1 MRIAIGNDHIVT
13 DIKDRLKSYL
23 ENKGHEVI
31 DFGTYDF
38 ERTHYPIY
46 GRKVGLAVASG
57 QCDIGIVMCGTGV
70 GITNAAN
77 KVKGVRCVLAG
88 DVETARA
95 ARVQLDA
102 NVLGMGGR
110 VLGMGAIEDITDTFL
125 TTPYKGENK
134 ELINQL
140 NKMSSFEDDEHF
152 FDEFLEKW
160 DRGEYHD

>member
-1 MRIAIGNDHIVT
+1 MKIAIGNDHIVT
-13 DIKDRLKSYL
+13 DIKEKLKAYL
-23 ENKGHEVI
+23 EKQGHEVI

-46 GRKVGLAVASG
+46 GRKVGLAVVSG

-95 ARVQLDA
+95 ARAQLDA

-125 TTPYKGENK
+125 TTPYNGENK
-134 ELINQL
+134 AVIEQL
-140 NKMSSFEDDEHF
+140 NNRSSFDDDEHF

-160 DRGEYHD
+160 ERGEYHD